1 MNSGEGESKSKDA
14 GNELALESGSSFFS
28 VAAQSFGGEVLGAI
42 GGIGSAI
49 TRVSFSFATDDLS
62 GDPTDDGG

>member
-1 MNSGEGESKSKDA
+1 MNSGDGESKSRDA
-14 GNELALESGSSFFS
+14 GNELALESGSSSLS
-28 VAAQSFGGEVLGAI
+28 VVAQSFGGEVLGAT
-42 GGIGSAI
+42 GGAGSAI